1 MRLPSCRCTSTASPR
16 CTPRATR
23 AGFPS
28 RRSKVTAI
36 EGTSLTARVIA
47 KATRCVYEIFSGR
60 PAAWTL
66 CVSWRRR
73 WSSTSTRT
81 VRKLVAVGTWR
92 LSSMYLTSA
101 AAAPRKGIIPAL
113 SPPPLLGSAAIF
125 PPPLVG
131 EGRVGASR
139 PTASATSRR
148 RIEPPGPLPLMVARS
163 MPFAF
168 ASSSAPSV
176 TSTGLVFFPPPL
188 TGEGR
193 VGASLP
199 PSLAGEGRVG
209 VFSDA
214 GVAAVAFFAAPSP
227 SVPTAISASA
237 APTAT
242 VFPASAR
249 IFTRVPLAGA
259 GTSASTLSVVTSTSP
274 SPSRT
279 WSPGCFSHLAMV
291 PSVTDSPISGRVTCM
306 VDCGTFE
313 FYPLNLGPNMTFK
326 ARLRASEDATGSLL
340 CLGLDPE
347 PDLLPPSIERSPAGI
362 AQFVRII
369 VDAVGD
375 SVSSYKLNLAFYER
389 WGREASWL
397 LDQAMAALPKG
408 RPVIFDAKRGDVGST
423 SQAYAHAMFEAWGAD
438 GVTVHPYLGYDS
450 VAPFLA
456 HRDKEVFIVCRT
468 SNPGAAEFQ
477 HLRSDG
483 EALYGHVARAGV
495 RWDHHDN
502 VAFVV
507 GATAPAELRDVRQ
520 IAGDRLLLV
529 PGIGA
534 QSGDLAAALKAA
546 LRPDGRGA
554 IIPISRGILFASAG
568 ADYADAARAA
578 ARRYR
583 DAINALRPEPAT
595 ARG

>member
-1 MRLPSCRCTSTASPR
+1 
-16 CTPRATR
+16 
-23 AGFPS
+23 
-28 RRSKVTAI
+28 
-36 EGTSLTARVIA
+36 
-47 KATRCVYEIFSGR
+47 
-60 PAAWTL
+60 
-66 CVSWRRR
+66 
-73 WSSTSTRT
+73 
-81 VRKLVAVGTWR
+81 
-92 LSSMYLTSA
+92 
-101 AAAPRKGIIPAL
+101 
-113 SPPPLLGSAAIF
+113 
-125 PPPLVG
+125 
-131 EGRVGASR
+131 
-139 PTASATSRR
+139 
-148 RIEPPGPLPLMVARS
+148 
-163 MPFAF
+163 
-168 ASSSAPSV
+168 
-176 TSTGLVFFPPPL
+176 
-188 TGEGR
+188 
-193 VGASLP
+193 
-199 PSLAGEGRVG
+199 
-209 VFSDA
+209 
-214 GVAAVAFFAAPSP
+214 
-227 SVPTAISASA
+227 
-237 APTAT
+237 
-242 VFPASAR
+242 
-249 IFTRVPLAGA
+249 
-259 GTSASTLSVVTSTSP
+259 
-274 SPSRT
+274 
-279 WSPGCFSHLAMV
+279 
-291 PSVTDSPISGRVTCM
+291 M

-347 PDLLPPSIERSPAGI
+347 PDLLPPSVERSPAGI
-362 AQFVRII
+362 AQFVRTI

-423 SQAYAHAMFEAWGAD
+423 AQAYAHAVFEAWGAD
-438 GVTVHPYLGYDS
+438 AVTVHPYLGYDS

-483 EALYGHVARAGV
+483 EALYRHIARAGV

>member
-1 MRLPSCRCTSTASPR
+1 MLW
-16 CTPRATR
+16 
-23 AGFPS
+23 
-28 RRSKVTAI
+28 
-36 EGTSLTARVIA
+36 L
-47 KATRCVYEIFSGR
+47 
-60 PAAWTL
+60 
-66 CVSWRRR
+66 SWRRR

-92 LSSMYLTSA
+92 LSSMYLTNA
-101 AAAPRKGIIPAL
+101 PAAPRKGMDPVGDCA
-113 SPPPLLGSAAIF
+113 GAGAA
-125 PPPLVG
+125 G
-131 EGRVGASR
+131 EGRVGAFSSAEGR
-139 PTASATSRR
+139 VEAFSPTCCWRSIASATSRR
-148 RIEPPGPLPLMVARS
+148 RIDPLGPLPLMVARS
-163 MPFAF
+163 MPLAL
-168 ASSSAPSV
+168 ASNSAASE
-176 TSTGLVFFPPPL
+176 TSTGAGFGPPFGAAGC
-188 TGEGR
+188 TGCAVSTAAGLATACG
-193 VGASLP
+193 VGAFLT
-199 PSLAGEGRVG
+199 
-209 VFSDA
+209 
-214 GVAAVAFFAAPSP
+214 AASP
-227 SVPTAISASA
+227 SAPTAISASA

-279 WSPGCFSHLAMV
+279 WSPGCLSHLAIV

-306 VDCGTFE
+306 VVWGTVE

-326 ARLRASEDATGSLL
+326 SKLRASEDATGSLL

-347 PDLLPPSIERSPAGI
+347 PDLLPPSIDRSAAGI
-362 AQFVRII
+362 AEFVQNI
-369 VDAVGD
+369 VAAVGD

-389 WGREASWL
+389 WGRQASWL
-397 LDQAMAALPKG
+397 LDQAMAALPKD

-423 SQAYAHAMFEAWGAD
+423 AQAYAHAMFEAWGAD
-438 GVTVHPYLGYDS
+438 AVTVHPWLGYDS

-456 HRDKEVFIVCRT
+456 HKDREVLIVCRT

-483 EALYGHVARAGV
+483 EALYRHVARAGV

-502 VAFVV
+502 LGFVV
-507 GATAPAELRDVRQ
+507 GATAPAEIRDVRQ

-534 QSGDLAAALKAA
+534 QGAELTAAVPAA
-546 LRPDGRGA
+546 LRADGRGA

-578 ARRYR
+578 AQQYR